1 MKKLYTILAA
11 VLLTATTYAQAPEKM
26 SYQAVIRDSGDA
38 LVTSQA
44 VGMQISILQGST
56 PVYVETQT
64 PTTNVNGLV
73 SLEIGTGTTSDDFTT
88 IDWAAGPYFIKT
100 ETDPTG
106 GSSYSITGTSQLLS
120 VPFALYSANTA
131 GLDLKADKSSPTFTG
146 DVVFDTNGVNFNGG
160 NVAFDNGQ
168 TFVRSAQVF
177 NSAENI
183 FYGPSV
189 EFNTATNFATGILKI
204 LNSPQTAGSVLTDV
218 NGDGIAT
225 WQSPVTSAI
234 ADGSITEAQ
243 LAFDTATQT
252 ELNLKADIDSPTF
265 TGNVDMGSN
274 LNVVGDMSLGGNMS
288 FNGGLSF
295 NSWDIYS
302 NPGIFSINESGVA
315 PHFNII
321 PGGNVGI
328 GTSSPQAPFDVRTS
342 TTTTGVAVFK
352 NDLPTWAYISIG
364 NQTTGA
370 SGGNG
375 LMLGYTPSNEALIR
389 NLYNSPMSF
398 WTNNLERIRISA
410 DGNVGIGIN
419 NPTAKLDIAGT
430 LKISDG
436 TEGAGKVLTSDA
448 DGNASWQA
456 NNALLTTYEATSGA
470 VNPLSADVT
479 GSLIYTQNTE
489 YPNFPED
496 LPDGFT
502 CTIINYSNYL
512 FTSNVLTT
520 AVFVTD
526 VTGNA
531 GASSFTIPSGGSV
544 NVYVMTNPNSAQ
556 KLYYIK

>member
-1 MKKLYTILAA
+1 MKKLYILLAA
-11 VLLTATTYAQAPEKM
+11 ILLTATTFAQTPEKM
-26 SYQAVIRDSGDA
+26 SYQAVVRDSGDA
-38 LVTSQA
+38 LIANQA
-44 VGMQISILQGST
+44 VGMQISILQTSAAGAS
-56 PVYVETQT
+56 VYVETQT
-64 PTTNVNGLV
+64 PTTNINGLV
-73 SLEIGTGTTSDDFTT
+73 SLEIGTGTPVTGTFAG
-88 IDWAAGPYFIKT
+88 IDWANGPYFIKT

-106 GSSYSITGTSQLLS
+106 GSSYTITGTSQLLS

-131 GLDLKADKSSPTFTG
+131 GLDLKA
-146 DVVFDTNGVNFNGG
+146 
-160 NVAFDNGQ
+160 
-168 TFVRSAQVF
+168 
-177 NSAENI
+177 NI
-183 FYGPSV
+183 
-189 EFNTATNFATGILKI
+189 NN
-204 LNSPQTAGSVLTDV
+204 
-218 NGDGIAT
+218 
-225 WQSPVTSAI
+225 
-234 ADGSITEAQ
+234 
-243 LAFDTATQT
+243 
-252 ELNLKADIDSPTF
+252 PTF
-265 TGNVDMGSN
+265 TGNVGMGSN
-274 LNVVGDMSLGGNMS
+274 LNVAGDLSLGGNMS
-288 FNGGLSF
+288 FNGGLF
-295 NSWDIYS
+295 LNSWDIYT
-302 NPGIFSINESGVA
+302 NPGVFSINESGVA

-342 TTTTGVAVFK
+342 TSTTGVAVFK

-370 SGGNG
+370 SGSNG

-398 WTNNLERIRISA
+398 WTNNVERMRISA

-430 LKISDG
+430 FKISDG
-436 TEGAGKVLTSDA
+436 TEGAAKVLTSDA

-456 NNALLTTYEATSGA
+456 TNQLLTTYEAASIA

-479 GSLIYTQNTE
+479 GSLIYTQNSE
-489 YPNFPED
+489 SPNFPED

-526 VTGNA
+526 ASGNA
-531 GASSFTIPSGGSV
+531 GSSSFSIPSGGTV
-544 NVYVMTNPNSAQ
+544 KVYVMTNPNSAQ